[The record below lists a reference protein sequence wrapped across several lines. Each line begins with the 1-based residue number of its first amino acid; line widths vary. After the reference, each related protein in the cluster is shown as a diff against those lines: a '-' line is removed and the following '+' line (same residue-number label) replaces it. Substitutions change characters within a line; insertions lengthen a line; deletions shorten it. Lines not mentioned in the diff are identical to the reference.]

1 VKDHVAR
8 ITGGLQDPLLADWY
22 WMGQEVFN
30 ALSFDDFMK
39 ELRNKWLP
47 NDWEQDIGRRVLGTK
62 KSGTFWEWAI
72 KMRSLNTLLCGTTM
86 HLDDAA
92 LLNQL
97 EANLEL
103 WLSHACDDERIKED
117 TLDKWLDKVKVVNEK
132 KHRECQQ
139 QHVDAEEA
147 ACSHLKWNTMSAGLT
162 KLSRHYNTFC
172 GGPMDK
178 LQGNNRGRPFDPTKS
193 LPKLT
198 DMERNLLLNNEGC
211 LKCCRFFV
219 DHCSAN
225 CTNEFPSGMGYK
237 PLTTDDVKSACCK
250 TSNPVAS
257 VTDSSHGSGILPI
270 VAIMPPTND
279 SVVLEGNSSDLSK
292 DSHDSVSAR
301 SVPFSIPH
309 YHWRCAIDGADS
321 LNRVDVEALIN
332 NGSHTVLIRDDLVD
346 NLKLC

>member
-1 VKDHVAR
+1 
-8 ITGGLQDPLLADWY
+8 
-22 WMGQEVFN
+22 
-30 ALSFDDFMK
+30 
-39 ELRNKWLP
+39 
-47 NDWEQDIGRRVLGTK
+47 
-62 KSGTFWEWAI
+62 
-72 KMRSLNTLLCGTTM
+72 
-86 HLDDAA
+86 
-92 LLNQL
+92 
-97 EANLEL
+97 
-103 WLSHACDDERIKED
+103 
-117 TLDKWLDKVKVVNEK
+117 
-132 KHRECQQ
+132 
-139 QHVDAEEA
+139 
-147 ACSHLKWNTMSAGLT
+147 
-162 KLSRHYNTFC
+162 
-172 GGPMDK
+172 MDK

-198 DMERNLLLNNEGC
+198 DTERNLLLNNEGC

-225 CTNEFPSGMGYK
+225 CTNEFPSGVGYK

-257 VTDSSHGSGILPI
+257 VADSSHGSGILPI

-301 SVPFSIPH
+301 SVPFLIPH

-321 LNRVDVEALIN
+321 LNCVDLEALIN

-346 NLKLC
+346 NLKLCRWKLHEPMNISLAVSDSENRVVTTLTEWVKLKLFDRNNLWSSRTVHAVVTPGLCTDVILGLPFLKVNKIITDHSNNTCVAKDHGYDLLNPPAAPEEKEPFMSLQEKHHEL